1 MTTFL
6 PVYYRR
12 MDGNDMF
19 IYPQCSLNIL
29 YDIEFLSYDLELR
42 KEKEVYIQEPGKSIS
57 PNILMAMWL
66 MVAHA
71 IV

>member
-1 MTTFL
+1 
-6 PVYYRR
+6 

-57 PNILMAMWL
+57 PNTLMAM
-66 MVAHA
+66 
-71 IV
+71 